1 MSNRV
6 VNNVNAARFRER
18 NKKFALFASGNL
30 VQIDLNSEYSTVC
43 KLRPVTKNDKGKF
56 TYTNRA
62 TFPRGEGFYKW
73 CNNGQIGLFL
83 GRYDGY
89 AVLLINEGLYACPV
103 ACIKKVEM
111 NNG

>member
-18 NKKFALFASGNL
+18 NKTFALFACGNL
-30 VQIDLNSEYSTVC
+30 VQINTNSQYSSVC

-56 TYTNRA
+56 TYRDRA
-62 TFPRGEGFYKW
+62 TFPRSEGFYKW
-73 CNNGQIGLFL
+73 CNNGKIGLFL
-83 GRYDGY
+83 GRYDGN
-89 AVLLINEGLYACPV
+89 AVLLIDEGLYACPV
-103 ACIKKVEM
+103 ACIKKVEG

>member
-6 VNNVNAARFRER
+6 VNNVNSAKFRER

-30 VQIDLNSEYSTVC
+30 VQIDLNYEYSTVC

-56 TYTNRA
+56 TYRDRI
-62 TFPRGEGFYKW
+62 TFPRSEGLYKW
-73 CNNGQIGLFL
+73 FSNGQIGLFI

-89 AVLLINEGLYACPV
+89 AVLLIDEGLYACNV
-103 ACIKKVEM
+103 SCIKKVEG